1 MMRSLFYVL
10 SALAVIGL
18 AYWAYHE
25 NYQTQAAISHAE
37 QLERDIAQARQR
49 LRVLNA
55 EWAYQNR
62 PDRLRQLA
70 DMNFDRLQLIPI
82 QVQQFGPIDQIP
94 LPPTE
99 VEFDLNGAID
109 LSSDEG
115 QYP

>member
-1 MMRSLFYVL
+1 MRSLFYVL

-25 NYQTQAAISHAE
+25 NYQTQASIGHAE
-37 QLERDIAQARQR
+37 SLESDIAQARQR

-70 DMNFDRLQLIPI
+70 DMNFDRLQLAPI
-82 QVQQFGPIDQIP
+82 QVDQFSPIDQVP
-94 LPPTE
+94 LPPTQ
-99 VEFDLNGAID
+99 VEFDLTGAID
-109 LSSDEG
+109 LSSDDE
-115 QYP
+115 QLP